1 MLVTPWPTATSM
13 SYDGSTPRPRSRAG
27 GATRQRAS
35 REGTAP
41 TRHVLGSSSTEV
53 GFRPVGVLR
62 DYERDTD
69 GRGWHDG
76 LLMDLLAAEAGSPG
90 AAWEAERIDP

>member
-1 MLVTPWPTATSM
+1 
-13 SYDGSTPRPRSRAG
+13 
-27 GATRQRAS
+27 
-35 REGTAP
+35 
-41 TRHVLGSSSTEV
+41 LGSSSTEV